1 MYEIYT
7 SEIFMQCSEA
17 FTESSRIFCWKD
29 YKIQG
34 NNLSPKFDFF
44 TGWSNHVR
52 WQGRLNSL
60 EEASTSSL
68 GFKSN
73 KENWWS
79 ANSSSLLSACQIN
92 INHVQWLLWIFEIIQ
107 TWISYNSTNLLES
120 WFIHHFFYCF
130 WFPYKLVCL
139 WVLAKN
145 SPHNSAISTFISLS
159 VQTKLAPH
167 YMKMVSSKFIQ
178 LVRTLFLKFI
188 QYTNTWYYYRFT

>member
-1 MYEIYT
+1 MK
-7 SEIFMQCSEA
+7 
-17 FTESSRIFCWKD
+17 FTQVRFLCNVQRHSLNQVEYFVGKIKK
-29 YKIQG
+29 YKE

-107 TWISYNSTNLLES
+107 TWISYTVIQQTSWNLDSSTT
-120 WFIHHFFYCF
+120 F
-130 WFPYKLVCL
+130 
-139 WVLAKN
+139 
-145 SPHNSAISTFISLS
+145 STAFGFQINLS
-159 VQTKLAPH
+159 VSEFWRRILLIILQ
-167 YMKMVSSKFIQ
+167 
-178 LVRTLFLKFI
+178 
-188 QYTNTWYYYRFT
+188 

>member
-1 MYEIYT
+1 MK
-7 SEIFMQCSEA
+7 
-17 FTESSRIFCWKD
+17 FTQVRFLCNVQRHSLNQVEYFVGKIKK
-29 YKIQG
+29 YKE

-73 KENWWS
+73 KENRWS

-159 VQTKLAPH
+159 VQTKLAP
-167 YMKMVSSKFIQ
+167 K
-178 LVRTLFLKFI
+178 
-188 QYTNTWYYYRFT
+188 W

>member
-17 FTESSRIFCWKD
+17 FTETSRIFCWKD

-34 NNLSPKFDFF
+34 KQFLSPKFDFF

-60 EEASTSSL
+60 EASSSSL

-107 TWISYNSTNLLES
+107 TWISIIQQTSWNLDSSTT
-120 WFIHHFFYCF
+120 F
-130 WFPYKLVCL
+130 
-139 WVLAKN
+139 
-145 SPHNSAISTFISLS
+145 STAFGFHINLS
-159 VQTKLAPH
+159 VSEFWRRILLIILQ
-167 YMKMVSSKFIQ
+167 
-178 LVRTLFLKFI
+178 
-188 QYTNTWYYYRFT
+188 

>member
-1 MYEIYT
+1 MK
-7 SEIFMQCSEA
+7 
-17 FTESSRIFCWKD
+17 FTQVRFLCNVQRHSLNQVEYFVGKIKK
-29 YKIQG
+29 YKE

-107 TWISYNSTNLLES
+107 TWISYNSANLLES

-139 WVLAKN
+139 WVLEKN

-159 VQTKLAPH
+159 VQTKLASY